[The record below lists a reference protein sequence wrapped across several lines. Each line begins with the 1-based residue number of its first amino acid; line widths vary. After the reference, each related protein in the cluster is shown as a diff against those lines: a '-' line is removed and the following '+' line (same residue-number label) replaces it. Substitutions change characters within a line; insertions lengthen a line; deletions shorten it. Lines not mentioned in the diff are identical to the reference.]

1 MRGRLRTIDLVGE
14 QNCKRENIR
23 VIFENNE
30 QSDAWD
36 SPDEPFDVSVPV
48 SMVRHASGDI
58 DIVVIDLMQQDESGC
73 FAERR
78 IRFSAPAAAQLLD
91 AISGAVQSRHVLFGD
106 ERPETATLH

>member
-1 MRGRLRTIDLVGE
+1 MIY
-14 QNCKRENIR
+14 
-23 VIFENNE
+23 ENNE

-36 SPDEPFDVSVPV
+36 SPDDTFNVSVPI
-48 SMVRHASGDI
+48 SMVQHSSGDI

-78 IRFSAPAAAQLLD
+78 IRFSAQAAVQLLD
-91 AISGAVQSRHVLFGD
+91 AIGGAVQSKLVLFGD